1 MLKGKEKRIHEYWV
15 KFQWNRNEENNNKA
29 ILKNDQE
36 DFGKYTEKWK
46 HD

>member
-1 MLKGKEKRIHEYWV
+1 MKNVFMNIGGNFNEAEW
-15 KFQWNRNEENNNKA
+15 NEENNNKA

-46 HD
+46 QD